1 MLRFTARIFLLT
13 MTAVLMS
20 MPAMGFGVGL
30 QPTTVE
36 IEVVP
41 GDRNRQVV
49 NIANV
54 HTEQTI
60 SLTLGL
66 ADWTLDEN
74 GQIRLTPPG
83 EDTISSAASWARFS
97 PAFITL
103 EPGESE
109 QIIVDMTTPSRL
121 AKSGDFRFAL
131 LASTILPEER
141 TGQSGV
147 WKKYQI
153 ASLFY
158 LTTGPANS
166 DPKITNSII
175 QTNEEGIKT
184 LTFEIENEGN
194 AHARLNG
201 QIEVGSGA
209 DPDTVKIGNLVV
221 LDQGIRKYTARL
233 PEGTPAE
240 TEVKV
245 TLSNSFAPQANGG
258 SLILPPYKVP
268 TSSWREAAKA
278 TAGASSENLP

>member
-1 MLRFTARIFLLT
+1 MLRFTARIFLFAMVAAFAYT
-13 MTAVLMS
+13 
-20 MPAMGFGVGL
+20 PAMGFGVGL

-66 ADWTLDEN
+66 ADWSLDEN

-83 EDTISSAASWARFS
+83 EDTVSSAANWARFS

-175 QTNEEGIKT
+175 ETNDEGIRT
-184 LTFEIENEGN
+184 LSFDIENDGN

-201 QIEVGSGA
+201 QIEIGNGA
-209 DPDTVKIGNLVV
+209 NPETVKIGNLVV
-221 LDQGIRKYTARL
+221 LDQGVRKYKARL
-233 PEGTPAE
+233 PEGTPPDAE
-240 TEVKV
+240 IKVK
-245 TLSNSFAPQANGG
+245 LDNSFAPQANGG
-258 SLILPPYKVP
+258 VLTLPPYKVP
-268 TSSWREAAKA
+268 TSSWREALKPEPE
-278 TAGASSENLP
+278 ASSETLP

>member
-1 MLRFTARIFLLT
+1 MLKFSARAFLLAAA
-13 MTAVLMS
+13 TALAS
-20 MPAMGFGVGL
+20 LPASGFGIGL

-36 IEVVP
+36 IDVVP
-41 GDRNRQVV
+41 GDRNRQVI

-66 ADWTLDEN
+66 ADWSLDES
-74 GQIRLTPPG
+74 GQIRLSPPG
-83 EDTISSAASWARFS
+83 DDPKSSAANWARFS

-121 AKSGDFRFAL
+121 SKSGDFRFAL
-131 LASTILPEER
+131 IASTILPEER

-166 DPKITNSII
+166 EPKITNSQIV
-175 QTNEEGIKT
+175 TKEDGVST
-184 LTFEIENEGN
+184 LTLKVENNGN

-201 QIEVGSGA
+201 YIEIGDGA
-209 DPDTVKIGNLVV
+209 KPETVKIGNLVV
-221 LDQGIRKYTARL
+221 LDQASRNYVARL
-233 PEGTPAE
+233 PKGTPADAQIK
-240 TEVKV
+240 VK
-245 TLSNSFAPQANGG
+245 LDNIFAPQANGG
-258 SLILPPYKVP
+258 SLTLPPYDVP
-268 TSSWREAAKA
+268 GSSWRDALTQESKPA
-278 TAGASSENLP
+278 TDTLP